1 MAGVAVTR
9 YDASFPATGGGDEK
23 AVQSRPNTSQSAF
36 PQRFKA
42 EGPEY
47 SQTPK
52 QSPVVC

>member
-1 MAGVAVTR
+1 LEAMK
-9 YDASFPATGGGDEK
+9 K